1 MLIVIDSDSGSYSD
15 SGIEIEIDSDS
26 GNHNHNNS
34 DNNNNNNNNNS
45 LNIYTASLL
54 QLIPF
59 KTTTKSLMVLS
70 LRTIVQQR
78 HQYIGQFGCCMLQN
92 VIENYK
98 QCRVG
103 DQLNT
108 VPDIVGENAEG
119 KITTMTLLIALF
131 CWTSKTRAGLM

>member
-1 MLIVIDSDSGSYSD
+1 MLVVIDSDSGSYSD

-34 DNNNNNNNNNS
+34 NNNNNNS
-45 LNIYTASLL
+45 LSIYTASLL

-59 KTTTKSLMVLS
+59 KTKKALIVLS

-78 HQYIGQFGCCMLQN
+78 HQYIGQFGCWMLQN

-98 QCRVG
+98 QCRIG

-119 KITTMTLLIALF
+119 KITTMTLFIALF